1 MTKKEL
7 QATMVLLSAV
17 RSASAEVKSYCR
29 DFDSSTLMSVSED
42 LDRAVKE
49 FRKGAKL

>member
-7 QATMVLLSAV
+7 QATIVLLSAV

-29 DFDSSTLMSVSED
+29 DFDSRTLNSVVED
-42 LDRAVKE
+42 LDKAVKN
-49 FRKGAKL
+49 FRKEAKV

>member
-7 QATMVLLSAV
+7 QAVVVLLSSV

-29 DFDSSTLMSVSED
+29 DFDSSTLKGVAED
-42 LDRAVKE
+42 LDEAVKN
-49 FRKGAKL
+49 FRKEAKL

>member
-17 RSASAEVKSYCR
+17 RSASAEIKSYCR
-29 DFDSSTLMSVSED
+29 DFDSSTLMGVSEE
-42 LDRAVKE
+42 LDNAVKTFKKE
-49 FRKGAKL
+49 AKV

>member
-7 QATMVLLSAV
+7 QAVMVLLSSV

-29 DFDSSTLMSVSED
+29 DFDSSTLMSVASD
-42 LDRAVKE
+42 LDEAVKN
-49 FRKGAKL
+49 FRKEAKL